1 MDIQFIIDTLRAV
14 KLELYR
20 HRLAAVIIF
29 MTVTAGVLTLGYV
42 TPKSYT
48 SEAVLYADQS
58 NILQPLLQGQ
68 AEVTQIDR
76 INEAR
81 EMMQSR
87 SFLEQIALDTGLI
100 TGGEPDATRNGKI
113 SSLRKQVGIRVSNR
127 SFLELSYTSGSPDE
141 SFQVLSAVLNR
152 FIERT
157 VRKKRSESQGAFEF
171 IDSQVKSYQR
181 QLEDAE
187 QRLKEFKSGN
197 QDGTEASVLA
207 RIENLRRDIEN
218 LKLEIQQTES
228 EVQLT
233 RRQLDGEQPFRRI
246 TVDPGKSSAER
257 RLVTMRQELDS
268 LLLRYQKRHPDV
280 VSIQDQIADLEKRVS
295 TQTDD
300 DRDGGVTEVLENP
313 VYENLK
319 IQLSDSTTRLTVQ
332 RNRLASLERLLD
344 EAFGRSQRVAENQ
357 AQLSEL
363 TRDYDVTRDVYED
376 MLQRR
381 EKARLSMTLDV
392 QGEGVSYKIQ
402 EPASYPTKWDGLQ
415 LYQVGLAG
423 PFLGSSMVLGL
434 LVMLV
439 MFDQRLRS
447 PRALQ
452 LALPESIPVL
462 TTIPHYRST
471 WKDRLLRK
479 DVLSLLIL
487 LAIFMTSYLAVL
499 VFSVMGITPEQLI
512 NKVGELTGLGIE
524 SGIETGIKSGGN

>member
-1 MDIQFIIDTLRAV
+1 MDIQFILDTLRAV

-29 MTVTAGVLTLGYV
+29 MAVTAGVLTLGYV

-48 SEAVLYADQS
+48 SQAVLYADQS
-58 NILQPLLQGQ
+58 NILQPLLRGQ
-68 AEVTQIDR
+68 AEVTQLDR

-87 SFLEQIALDTGLI
+87 TFLEQVALDTGLI
-100 TGGEPDATRNGKI
+100 RGGETDAIRNGKI
-113 SSLRKQVGIRVSNR
+113 SDLRKQVGIRVSNR
-127 SFLELSYTSGSPDE
+127 NFLELSYTSRSPDE

-181 QLEDAE
+181 QLEEAE

-197 QDGTEASVLA
+197 QDGTESSVLA

-228 EVQLT
+228 EVKLT
-233 RRQLDGEQPFRRI
+233 RSQLANEQPVRRI

-257 RLVTMRQELDS
+257 RLVAMRQELDS
-268 LLLRYQKRHPDV
+268 LLLRYHERHPDV
-280 VSIQDQIADLEKRVS
+280 VSVQDQIADLEKRVS

-300 DRDGGVTEVLENP
+300 DRDGGVTEVMENP

-319 IQLSDSTTRLTVQ
+319 IQLSDSTTRLAVQ
-332 RNRLASLERLLD
+332 KNRLASLERLL
-344 EAFGRSQRVAENQ
+344 EESFVRSQRVAENQ

-363 TRDYDVTRDVYED
+363 TRDYDVTRGVYED

-402 EPASYPTKWDGLQ
+402 EPATYPTHWDGLQ

-423 PFLGSSMVLGL
+423 PFLGSAMVLGL

-439 MFDQRLRS
+439 MFDQRVRS

-462 TTIPHYRST
+462 TSIPHYRST

-479 DVLSLLIL
+479 DVLSIL
-487 LAIFMTSYLAVL
+487 LMLAVFMTAYLAVL

-512 NKVGELTGLGIE
+512 NKAGELTGLG
-524 SGIETGIKSGGN
+524 GGRI

>member
-1 MDIQFIIDTLRAV
+1 MDIQFILDTLRAV

-29 MTVTAGVLTLGYV
+29 MTVTAGVLMLGYV

-48 SEAVLYADQS
+48 SQAVLYADQS

-68 AEVTQIDR
+68 AVVTQLDR

-81 EMMQSR
+81 ELMQSR
-87 SFLEQIALDTGLI
+87 TFLEQIALDTGLI
-100 TGGEPDATRNGKI
+100 GGSETDAVRNSKI
-113 SSLRKQVGIRVSNR
+113 SDLRKQVGIRVSNR
-127 SFLELSYTSGSPDE
+127 NFLELSYTSRNPNE

-152 FIERT
+152 FVERT
-157 VRKKRSESQGAFEF
+157 IRKKRSESQGAFEF

-187 QRLKEFKSGN
+187 QRLKEFKSAN
-197 QDGTEASVLA
+197 QDGTEGSVQS

-233 RRQLDGEQPFRRI
+233 SQQLKKEQPVRRI

-257 RLVTMRQELDS
+257 RLVNMRQELDS
-268 LLLRYQKRHPDV
+268 LLLRYHDRHPDV
-280 VSIQDQIADLEKRVS
+280 VSIKSQIADLEKQVS
-295 TQTDD
+295 TQSDD
-300 DRDGGVTEVLENP
+300 DRDGAVTEVMENP

-319 IQLSDSTTRLTVQ
+319 IQLSDSTTTLAGQRKRLE
-332 RNRLASLERLLD
+332 SLEQLLK
-344 EAFGRSQRVAENQ
+344 EEFGRSQRVAENQ

-363 TRDYDVTRDVYED
+363 TRDYDVTRGVYED

-402 EPASYPTKWDGLQ
+402 EPASYPTHWDGLQ
-415 LYQVGLAG
+415 LYQVGIAG
-423 PFLGSSMVLGL
+423 PFLGSAMVLGL
-434 LVMLV
+434 LVLLV
-439 MFDQRLRS
+439 MFDQRVRS

-452 LALPESIPVL
+452 LALPASINVL

-479 DVLSLLIL
+479 DVIMILIV
-487 LAIFMTSYLAVL
+487 LAVFMAGYLAVL
-499 VFSVMGITPEQLI
+499 LFSVMGITPEQLV
-512 NKVGELTGLGIE
+512 NKISELTGLG
-524 SGIETGIKSGGN
+524 SN

>member
-1 MDIQFIIDTLRAV
+1 MDIQFILDTLRAV

-48 SEAVLYADQS
+48 SQAVLYADQS
-58 NILQPLLQGQ
+58 NILQPLLRGK
-68 AEVTQIDR
+68 AELTQLDR

-100 TGGEPDATRNGKI
+100 TGGETDALRNAKI

-127 SFLELSYTSGSPDE
+127 NFLELNYTSGSPDE

-171 IDSQVKSYQR
+171 IDSQVKTYQR
-181 QLEDAE
+181 QLEDADE
-187 QRLKEFKSGN
+187 RLKEFKSAN
-197 QDGTEASVLA
+197 QDGTESSVLA

-218 LKLEIQQTES
+218 LKLEIQQTDS
-228 EVQLT
+228 EVTLT
-233 RRQLDGEQPFRRI
+233 RRQLNNEQPVRRI

-257 RLVTMRQELDS
+257 RLVAMRQELDS
-268 LLLRYQKRHPDV
+268 LLLRYHERHPDV
-280 VSIQDQIADLEKRVS
+280 VSIQDQIADLKTRVS

-300 DRDGGVTEVLENP
+300 DRDGGVTEVMENP

-319 IQLSDSTTRLTVQ
+319 IQLSDMTTRLTVQ
-332 RNRLASLERLLD
+332 KNRLASLERLL
-344 EAFGRSQRVAENQ
+344 EESFERSQRVAENQ

-363 TRDYDVTRDVYED
+363 TRDYDVTRGVYED

-402 EPASYPTKWDGLQ
+402 EPATYPTQWDGLQ

-423 PFLGSSMVLGL
+423 PFLGSAMVLGL

-439 MFDQRLRS
+439 MFDQRVRS

-452 LALPESIPVL
+452 LALPEGIPLL

-479 DVLSLLIL
+479 DVFSILIV
-487 LAIFMTSYLAVL
+487 LAIFMAAYFGVL

-512 NKVGELTGLGIE
+512 NKASEILGLGVGEG
-524 SGIETGIKSGGN
+524 SN

>member
-48 SEAVLYADQS
+48 SQAVLYADQS
-58 NILQPLLQGQ
+58 NILQPLLRGQ
-68 AEVTQIDR
+68 AEVTQLDR

-100 TGGEPDATRNGKI
+100 RGGETDATRNGKI
-113 SSLRKQVGIRVSNR
+113 SALRKQVGIRVSNR
-127 SFLELSYTSGSPDE
+127 NFLELNYTSGSPDE

-181 QLEDAE
+181 QLEE
-187 QRLKEFKSGN
+187 VEERLKEFKSGN
-197 QDGTEASVLA
+197 QDGTENSVLA

-228 EVQLT
+228 EVELT
-233 RRQLDGEQPFRRI
+233 RRQLYNEQPVRRI

-257 RLVTMRQELDS
+257 RLVAMRQELDS
-268 LLLRYQKRHPDV
+268 LLLRYHERHPDV

-300 DRDGGVTEVLENP
+300 DRDGGITEVLENP

-319 IQLSDSTTRLTVQ
+319 IQLSDMTTRLTVQ
-332 RNRLASLERLLD
+332 KNRLASLERLL
-344 EAFGRSQRVAENQ
+344 EESFERSQRVAENQ

-363 TRDYDVTRDVYED
+363 TRDYDVTRGVYED

-381 EKARLSMTLDV
+381 ERARLSMTLDV

-402 EPASYPTKWDGLQ
+402 EPASYPTRWDGLQ

-423 PFLGSSMVLGL
+423 PFLGSAMVLGL

-479 DVLSLLIL
+479 DVLSIL
-487 LAIFMTSYLAVL
+487 VVLAIFMTGYLAVL
-499 VFSVMGITPEQLI
+499 VFSVMDITPEQLI
-512 NKVGELTGLGIE
+512 NKASELTGLGLG
-524 SGIETGIKSGGN
+524 SGSN

>member
-48 SEAVLYADQS
+48 SQAVLYADQS
-58 NILQPLLQGQ
+58 NILQPLLRGQ
-68 AEVTQIDR
+68 AEVTQLDR

-100 TGGEPDATRNGKI
+100 RGGKTDATRNGKI
-113 SSLRKQVGIRVSNR
+113 SALRKQVGIRVSNR
-127 SFLELSYTSGSPDE
+127 NFLELNYTSGSPDE

-181 QLEDAE
+181 QLEEAE
-187 QRLKEFKSGN
+187 ERLKEFKSGN
-197 QDGTEASVLA
+197 QDGTENSVLA

-228 EVQLT
+228 EVELT
-233 RRQLDGEQPFRRI
+233 RRQLYNEQPVRRI

-257 RLVTMRQELDS
+257 RLVAMPQELDS
-268 LLLRYQKRHPDV
+268 LLLRYHERHPDV

-300 DRDGGVTEVLENP
+300 DRDGGITEVLENP

-319 IQLSDSTTRLTVQ
+319 IQLSDMTTRLTVQ
-332 RNRLASLERLLD
+332 KNRLASLERLL
-344 EAFGRSQRVAENQ
+344 EESFERSQRVAENQ

-363 TRDYDVTRDVYED
+363 TRDYDVTRGVYED

-381 EKARLSMTLDV
+381 ERARLSMTLDV

-402 EPASYPTKWDGLQ
+402 EPASYPTRWDGLQ

-423 PFLGSSMVLGL
+423 PFLGSAMVLGL

-479 DVLSLLIL
+479 DVLSIL
-487 LAIFMTSYLAVL
+487 VVLAIFMTGYLAVL
-499 VFSVMGITPEQLI
+499 VFSVMDITPEQLI
-512 NKVGELTGLGIE
+512 NKASELTGLGLG
-524 SGIETGIKSGGN
+524 SGSN

>member
-48 SEAVLYADQS
+48 SQAVLYADQS
-58 NILQPLLQGQ
+58 NILQPLLRGQ
-68 AEVTQIDR
+68 AEVTQLDR

-100 TGGEPDATRNGKI
+100 RGGETDATRNGKI
-113 SSLRKQVGIRVSNR
+113 SALRKQVGIRVSNR
-127 SFLELSYTSGSPDE
+127 NFLELNYTSGSPDE

-181 QLEDAE
+181 QLEEAE
-187 QRLKEFKSGN
+187 ERLKEFKSGN
-197 QDGTEASVLA
+197 QDGTENSVLA

-228 EVQLT
+228 EVELT
-233 RRQLDGEQPFRRI
+233 RRQLYNEQPVRRI

-257 RLVTMRQELDS
+257 RLVAMRQELDS
-268 LLLRYQKRHPDV
+268 LLLRYHERHPDV

-300 DRDGGVTEVLENP
+300 DRDGGITEVLENP

-319 IQLSDSTTRLTVQ
+319 IQLSDMTTRLTVQ
-332 RNRLASLERLLD
+332 KNRLASLERLL
-344 EAFGRSQRVAENQ
+344 EESFERSQRVAENQ

-363 TRDYDVTRDVYED
+363 TRDYDVTRGVYED

-381 EKARLSMTLDV
+381 ERARLSMTLDV

-402 EPASYPTKWDGLQ
+402 EPASYPTRWDGLQ

-423 PFLGSSMVLGL
+423 PFLGSAMVLGL

-479 DVLSLLIL
+479 DVLSIL
-487 LAIFMTSYLAVL
+487 VVLAIFMTGYLAVL
-499 VFSVMGITPEQLI
+499 VFSVMDITPEQLI
-512 NKVGELTGLGIE
+512 NKASELTGLGLG
-524 SGIETGIKSGGN
+524 SGSN

>member
-48 SEAVLYADQS
+48 SQAVLYADQS
-58 NILQPLLQGQ
+58 NILQPLLRGK
-68 AEVTQIDR
+68 AEMTQLDR

-100 TGGEPDATRNGKI
+100 RGGETDGVRNGKI
-113 SSLRKQVGIRVSNR
+113 STLRKQVGIRVSNR
-127 SFLELSYTSGSPDE
+127 NFLELSYTSGSPDE

-152 FIERT
+152 FVERT

-171 IDSQVKSYQR
+171 IDSQVKTYQR
-181 QLEDAE
+181 QLEEAE
-187 QRLKEFKSGN
+187 QRLKEFKSAN
-197 QDGTEASVLA
+197 QDGTEGSVLA
-207 RIENLRRDIEN
+207 RIEGLRRDIEN

-233 RRQLDGEQPFRRI
+233 RRQLANEQPVRRI
-246 TVDPGKSSAER
+246 TIDPGKSSAER
-257 RLVTMRQELDS
+257 RLANMRQELDS
-268 LLLRYQKRHPDV
+268 LLLRYHERHPDV
-280 VSIQDQIADLEKRVS
+280 VSVQDQIADLKKRVS

-300 DRDGGVTEVLENP
+300 DRDGGVTEVMENP

-332 RNRLASLERLLD
+332 KNRLASLERLL
-344 EAFGRSQRVAENQ
+344 EESFERSQRVAENQ
-357 AQLSEL
+357 AELSEL
-363 TRDYDVTRDVYED
+363 TRDYDVTRGVYED

-402 EPASYPTKWDGLQ
+402 EPASYPTHWDGLQ

-423 PFLGSSMVLGL
+423 PFLGSAMVLGL

-479 DVLSLLIL
+479 DVLTILIV
-487 LAIFMTSYLAVL
+487 LAIFMVAYLAVL

-512 NKVGELTGLGIE
+512 NKASELTGLGLG
-524 SGIETGIKSGGN
+524 SGSN

>member
-1 MDIQFIIDTLRAV
+1 MDIQFILDTLRAI
-14 KLELYR
+14 KLELFR
-20 HRLAAVIIF
+20 HRVAAAVIF
-29 MTVTAGVLTLGYV
+29 MVVTAGVLMVGYV

-58 NILQPLLQGQ
+58 NILQPLLRGQ
-68 AEVTQIDR
+68 AEVTQLDR

-81 EMMQSR
+81 EMIHSR
-87 SFLEQIALDTGLI
+87 SFLEQVAMDTGMLRGGETDIERNNTISQLRKDIAL
-100 TGGEPDATRNGKI
+100 
-113 SSLRKQVGIRVSNR
+113 RVSNR
-127 SFLELSYTSGSPDE
+127 NFLELTYTSGSPDQ
-141 SFQVLSAVLNR
+141 SFQVLSSALDR
-152 FIERT
+152 FVERT

-181 QLEDAE
+181 QLEEAE
-187 QRLKEFKSGN
+187 QRLKEFKANN
-197 QDGTEASVLA
+197 QDGTEGNVQA

-233 RRQLDGEQPFRRI
+233 RAQLEKEEPVRRI

-257 RLVTMRQELDS
+257 RLATLRQEMDS
-268 LLLRYQKRHPDV
+268 LLLRFHERHPDV
-280 VSIQDQIADLEKRVS
+280 VSIKDQIADLEQQVS
-295 TQTDD
+295 TQSDD
-300 DRDGGVTEVLENP
+300 SREGSVTEVLENP

-319 IQLSDSTTRLTVQ
+319 IQLADSTTRLAVQ
-332 RNRLASLERLLD
+332 KNRLASLERLLD
-344 EAFGRSQRVAENQ
+344 EAFERSQRVAENQ

-402 EPASYPTKWDGLQ
+402 EPASYPTHWDGLQ

-423 PFLGSSMVLGL
+423 PFLGSAMVIGL
-434 LVMLV
+434 LTLLV
-439 MFDQRLRS
+439 MFDQRVRS
-447 PRALQ
+447 PRTLQ
-452 LALPESIPVL
+452 LALPESIPVI

-479 DVLSLLIL
+479 DVLLIL
-487 LAIFMTSYLAVL
+487 FLLTIFMIGYLSVL
-499 VFSVMGITPEQLI
+499 LFSVMGVTPDQLV
-512 NKVGELTGLGIE
+512 NKIAELAGLG
-524 SGIETGIKSGGN
+524 SR

>member
-1 MDIQFIIDTLRAV
+1 MDIQSILDTLRAV

-20 HRLAAVIIF
+20 QRLVGVVIF
-29 MTVTAGVLTLGYV
+29 MTVTAGVLALGFI

-48 SEAVLYADQS
+48 SQAVLYADQS
-58 NILQPLLQGQ
+58 NILQPLLRGQ

-81 EMMQSR
+81 EMIQSR

-100 TGGEPDATRNGKI
+100 SGGETDAVRNEKI
-113 SSLRKQVGIRVSNR
+113 SSLRDQVSIRVSNR
-127 SFLELSYTSGSPDE
+127 NFLELSYTSGNPDE

-152 FIERT
+152 FVERT

-181 QLEDAE
+181 KLAEAE
-187 QRLKEFKSGN
+187 QRLKEFKSAN
-197 QDGTEASVLA
+197 QDGTEGSVLS
-207 RIENLRRDIEN
+207 RIESLRSGIEN

-233 RRQLDGEQPFRRI
+233 RRQLVDEQPVRRVTI
-246 TVDPGKSSAER
+246 DPGKSSAER
-257 RLVTMRQELDS
+257 RLLMMRQELDS
-268 LLLRYQKRHPDV
+268 LLLRYHERYPDV
-280 VSIQDQIADLEKRVS
+280 VSIQAQIENLKTQIS

-300 DRDGGVTEVLENP
+300 DRDGGVTEVMDNP

-319 IQLSDSTTRLTVQ
+319 IQLSDSTTRLAVQ
-332 RNRLASLERLLD
+332 KNRLASLERLLE
-344 EAFGRSQRVAENQ
+344 EAFERSQRVAENQ

-363 TRDYDVTRDVYED
+363 TRDYDVTRGVYED
-376 MLQRR
+376 MLQSR

-402 EPASYPTKWDGLQ
+402 EPASFPTNWNELP

-423 PFLGSSMVLGL
+423 PFLGSAAVLGF

-439 MFDQRLRS
+439 MFDQRVRS

-452 LALPESIPVL
+452 LALPKHIPVL

-479 DVLSLLIL
+479 DVLAIL
-487 LAIFMTSYLAVL
+487 FVLAIFMSVYLVVL
-499 VFSVMGITPEQLI
+499 GSSVMGITPEQLI
-512 NKVGELTGLGIE
+512 SKVGEITGLW
-524 SGIETGIKSGGN
+524 GN

>member
-1 MDIQFIIDTLRAV
+1 MDIQFILDTLRAV

-20 HRLAAVIIF
+20 YRLAAVIIF

-48 SEAVLYADQS
+48 SQAVLYADQS
-58 NILQPLLQGQ
+58 NILQPLLRGK
-68 AEVTQIDR
+68 AELTQLDR

-87 SFLEQIALDTGLI
+87 SFLEQISLDTGLI
-100 TGGEPDATRNGKI
+100 SGGLTDAVRNGKI
-113 SSLRKQVGIRVSNR
+113 SELRKQVGIRVSNR
-127 SFLELSYTSGSPDE
+127 NFLELNYTSGSPDE
-141 SFQVLSAVLNR
+141 AFQVLSAVLNR
-152 FIERT
+152 FVERT

-187 QRLKEFKSGN
+187 QRLKEFKFAN
-197 QDGTEASVLA
+197 QDGTEGSVLA
-207 RIENLRRDIEN
+207 RIEGLRRDIEN

-228 EVQLT
+228 EVKLT
-233 RRQLDGEQPFRRI
+233 RRQLNNEQPVRRI

-257 RLVTMRQELDS
+257 RLGAMRMELDS
-268 LLLRYQKRHPDV
+268 LLLRYHERHPDV
-280 VSIQDQIADLEKRVS
+280 VSIQDQIGDLEKRVS

-300 DRDGGVTEVLENP
+300 DRDGSVTEVMENP

-319 IQLSDSTTRLTVQ
+319 IQLSDSTTRLAVQ
-332 RNRLASLERLLD
+332 KNRLASLERLLV
-344 EAFGRSQRVAENQ
+344 EGFERSQRVAENQ

-363 TRDYDVTRDVYED
+363 TRDYDVTRGVYED

-402 EPASYPTKWDGLQ
+402 EPASYPTRWDGLQ

-423 PFLGSSMVLGL
+423 PFLGSAMVLGL
-434 LVMLV
+434 LVLLV
-439 MFDQRLRS
+439 MFDQRVRS

-471 WKDRLLRK
+471 WKERLLRK
-479 DVLSLLIL
+479 DVFSILIVLAVFMAAYLS
-487 LAIFMTSYLAVL
+487 VL

-512 NKVGELTGLGIE
+512 NKASELTGLG
-524 SGIETGIKSGGN
+524 GGGN